1 MLLNTSQRTSPRLHL
16 ILWSNSRFALVVCR
30 IFMFRLSFLL
40 VLQTGEAIVFAPSGL
55 CIYGSGLMSQ
65 RVVGQYGRRYL
76 HVQVRRRITEDGGE
90 SVLVV

>member
-16 ILWSNSRFALVVCR
+16 ILWLNSRFVLVVCR
-30 IFMFRLSFLL
+30 IFMFRLLFLL

-55 CIYGSGLMSQ
+55 CIYGSGL